1 MMESI
6 DIRHLPE
13 TSSEPVVAKK
23 FKSVV
28 FHALDCPYVE
38 LEILLTSDSKKLGQS
53 TVVIHY
59 WKLSQFV

>member
-1 MMESI
+1 MLIHLLCGPSMMESI

-28 FHALDCPYVE
+28 FPALDCPYVE
-38 LEILLTSDSKKLGQS
+38 LEILLTSDWDNPQ
-53 TVVIHY
+53 
-59 WKLSQFV
+59 